1 MLAAHVSRTPPAGR
15 DGNTGGE
22 RGAGRLGRVPP
33 QAFFGVS
40 AVFHYLGPSLAV
52 LLFARLDVLGVAWL
66 RVASAAAVFALWRR
80 PWRRV
85 RSLGR
90 GSRRT
95 LLALGAVLAVMNTA
109 FYLAVDRLPLST
121 VGAIEFLGTVILAA
135 AGARTP
141 RNAAALILTTA
152 GVAAITAIR
161 VTGQPLG
168 FVFAFANCAL
178 FMLYIVLGHRIA
190 NEGGPGGIDR
200 LGAAMLIAAV
210 VATPWGLGGALPAF
224 GHPVLLLAGAGV
236 GVCSSVIPYVTD
248 QLAMARLS
256 RATFS
261 LMLALLPVFAT
272 VIGAI
277 VLRQLPTVQDV
288 AGITLV
294 VLGVALHSG
303 TTTTRGITVE
313 YVRLG
318 SAGLQVSRICLG
330 MMSYGTA
337 AERAWHLDEAAAEP
351 IVKAAVDGGITFFDT
366 ADTYS
371 DGVSEQITGRLLSRL
386 FDRRDDYV
394 LATKVFFPMGPGRN
408 DRGLSRKHILA
419 AIDASLRRLGTDY
432 VDLYQIHRWDYETP
446 VEETMEALHDVVKAG
461 KARYIGASSMFAWQF
476 AKAQHV
482 AERNGWTRFVSMQ
495 NHYNLMYREEE
506 REMLPLCA
514 DQGVA
519 VLPYS
524 PLARGMLAGNRNRQG
539 ERRTV
544 RAGDDPL
551 ADERYNAD
559 ADFDVV
565 DRLAQ
570 VAAERGAPPAQ
581 VALAWLLGR
590 PGVTAPIVGA
600 TKLGHISDALAAVQL
615 TLTEQE
621 AARLEE
627 PYVPHP
633 VLAHR

>member
-1 MLAAHVSRTPPAGR
+1 
-15 DGNTGGE
+15 
-22 RGAGRLGRVPP
+22 
-33 QAFFGVS
+33 
-40 AVFHYLGPSLAV
+40 
-52 LLFARLDVLGVAWL
+52 
-66 RVASAAAVFALWRR
+66 
-80 PWRRV
+80 
-85 RSLGR
+85 
-90 GSRRT
+90 
-95 LLALGAVLAVMNTA
+95 MNTA

-121 VGAIEFLGTVILAA
+121 VGAIEFLGTVLLAA

-141 RNAAALILTTA
+141 RNAAALLLTTA
-152 GVAAITAIR
+152 GVATITAVR

-190 NEGGPGGIDR
+190 NEGGPSGIDR
-200 LGAAMLIAAV
+200 LGAAMLVAAV
-210 VATPWGLGGALPAF
+210 IATPWGLGGALPAF

-248 QLAMARLS
+248 QLAMARLT

-294 VLGVALHSG
+294 VLGVALHQEQ
-303 TTTTRGITVE
+303 RKELPVE

-318 SAGLQVSRICLG
+318 SAGMKVSRICLG
-330 MMSYGTA
+330 MMSYGSQ

-351 IVKAAVDGGITFFDT
+351 IIKAAIDGGVTFFDT

-394 LATKVFFPMGPGRN
+394 LATKVFFPMGQGPN
-408 DRGLSRKHILA
+408 DKGLSRKHVLTG
-419 AIDASLRRLGTDY
+419 IDASLRRLGTDY

-446 VEETMEALHDVVKAG
+446 IEETMEALHDVVKAG

-495 NHYNLMYREEE
+495 NHYNLLYREEE

-514 DQGVA
+514 DHGIA

-539 ERRTV
+539 ERRTA

-551 ADERYNAD
+551 SDERYSTD

-600 TKLGHISDALAAVQL
+600 TRLGHISDALAAVQL